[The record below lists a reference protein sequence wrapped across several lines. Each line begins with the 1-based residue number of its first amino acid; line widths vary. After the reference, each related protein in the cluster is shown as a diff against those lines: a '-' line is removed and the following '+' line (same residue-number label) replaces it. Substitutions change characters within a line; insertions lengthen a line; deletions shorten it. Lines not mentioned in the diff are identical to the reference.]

1 MSIARI
7 KKNDLVVAITGEY
20 AGQTGRV
27 LAVDAAADKAVV
39 EGLNMVKRAVR
50 RSQAKPDG
58 GFNEFEAPI
67 RLSNL
72 MPYDPKL
79 KKGVR
84 ISRIREDGKPV
95 RVAKGSGHRFD

>member
-27 LAVDAAADKAVV
+27 LVVDKAAGKAVV

-58 GFNEFEAPI
+58 GYNDFEAPI
-67 RLSNL
+67 SLSNL
-72 MPYDPKL
+72 MPYDPDRKR
-79 KKGVR
+79 GVR
-84 ISRIREDGKPV
+84 ITRVREGDRFV
-95 RVAKGSGHRFD
+95 RKAKGSGRLMD

>member
-27 LAVDAAADKAVV
+27 LAVDAAGDKAVV

-72 MPYDPKL
+72 MPYDPDRKR
-79 KKGVR
+79 GVR
-84 ISRIREDGKPV
+84 IARVREGERFV
-95 RVAKGSGHRFD
+95 RKAKGSGRMMD